1 MNKYTKKG
9 IIENKDGEQ
18 MKTINYRQKQRTI
31 ITTTALIAMV
41 LIITL
46 TIVYAALS
54 TTLNI
59 SGSSTINASN
69 WDIKINNSTT
79 TANTT
84 TGTATYTT
92 PTISGST
99 INYGVGL
106 TKPSDSV
113 TLYFDM
119 VNNGDALGE
128 ITSIMNSTPV
138 CTSPTGNSEDEELVC
153 NNLEI
158 IMIYTD
164 NIPIQ
169 TGDLLMEDG
178 KICRN
183 DVISQWSSQMKIVI
197 KLKDSMNELP
207 TAAVN
212 VTNLKLTI
220 IFSQTDKTCS
230 TSSCFV
236 AGTKVAVENGYKNI
250 EDVKSGDYVYSY
262 NLETNKKELKKVL
275 ETFIHQKDEIYTLK
289 VNNQLIYT
297 TEEHPFYVINKGW
310 INAEKLKFNDKLLS
324 IKTGPTNIQNISKRN
339 NKTYVYNF
347 EVEDNHN
354 YLITKEDLLV
364 HNKTHSGSGGN

>member
-1 MNKYTKKG
+1 
-9 IIENKDGEQ
+9 
-18 MKTINYRQKQRTI
+18 MKTINHRQKQRTI

-92 PTISGST
+92 PVINGTTISYS
-99 INYGVGL
+99 VGL

-113 TLYFDM
+113 TLYFN
-119 VNNGDALGE
+119 VLNHGDVTGE
-128 ITSIMNSTPV
+128 ITSIISSTPT
-138 CTSPTGNSEDEELVC
+138 CTSATGNTTDADLVC

-158 IMIYTD
+158 SLVYS
-164 NIPIQ
+164 
-169 TGDLLMEDG
+169 DG
-178 KICRN
+178 SSVQVG
-183 DVISQWSSQMKIVI
+183 DVINAEGYRCLNGQTLSSTQAVIKLIV
-197 KLKDSMNELP
+197 KLKDSMTSLP
-207 TAAVN
+207 TSE
-212 VTNLKLTI
+212 VTISNLKHDI
-220 IFSQTDKTCS
+220 IYSQTEKTCS
-230 TSSCFV
+230 TSSCFA

-250 EDVKSGDYVYSY
+250 EDIKPGDYVYSY
-262 NLETNKKELKKVL
+262 NLDTNKKELKKVL

-347 EVEDNHN
+347 EVEDYHN
-354 YLITKEDLLV
+354 YLITKEELLV
-364 HNKTHSGSGGN
+364 HNKIDQSSGAN

>member
-1 MNKYTKKG
+1 
-9 IIENKDGEQ
+9 
-18 MKTINYRQKQRTI
+18 MKTINHRQKQRTI

-69 WDIKINNSTT
+69 WNIKIDNSIT

-92 PTISGST
+92 PVINGTTISYS
-99 INYGVGL
+99 VGL

-113 TLYFDM
+113 TLYFDLS
-119 VNNGDALGE
+119 NAGDVVGE
-128 ITSIMNSTPV
+128 ISSIVSSTPI
-138 CTSPTGNSEDEELVC
+138 CTSTTGNTADANLVC
-153 NNLEI
+153 NNLETTLV
-158 IMIYTD
+158 YSDGTT
-164 NIPIQ
+164 IQ
-169 TGDLLMEDG
+169 VGDILNSDG
-178 KICRN
+178 KVCSNGSEYWKTTTPSIQ
-183 DVISQWSSQMKIVI
+183 VQV
-197 KLKDSMNELP
+197 KLKDSMSTLP
-207 TAAVN
+207 TSEVN
-212 VTNLKLTI
+212 ITNLKHDI
-220 IFSQTDKTCS
+220 IYTQTEKTCTDKP
-230 TSSCFV
+230 SCFV

-250 EDVKSGDYVYSY
+250 EDIKSGDYVYSY
-262 NLETNKKELKKVL
+262 NLDTNKKELKKVL

-310 INAEKLKFNDKLLS
+310 INTEKLNFDDKLLS
-324 IKTGPTNIQNISKRN
+324 IKTGPTNIQNISKRKS
-339 NKTYVYNF
+339 KTYVYNF

-354 YLITKEDLLV
+354 YLITKEELLV
-364 HNKTHSGSGGN
+364 HNKIDQSSGAN